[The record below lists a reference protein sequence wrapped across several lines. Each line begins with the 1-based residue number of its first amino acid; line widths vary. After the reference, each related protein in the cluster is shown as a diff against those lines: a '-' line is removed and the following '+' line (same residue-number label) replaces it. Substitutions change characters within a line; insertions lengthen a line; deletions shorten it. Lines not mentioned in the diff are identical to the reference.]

1 MSRKPYS
8 TGETP
13 EIGDQVRVTAAALD
27 SFKTDLRKRME
38 GRIAVVR
45 HFTYPSEDPMLTF
58 PASGRKKEFKVM
70 HVYAREVELVAR
82 APASS
87 DGAAG
92 DGD

>member
-13 EIGDQVRVTAAALD
+13 EKWDQVRLTAAALD

-58 PASGRKKEFKVM
+58 PASGRKKAFEVN
-70 HVYAREVELVAR
+70 HVYARELELVAR
-82 APASS
+82 APAVS
-87 DGAAG
+87 DGATS
-92 DGD
+92 DGH

>member
-1 MSRKPYS
+1 MSRNPYS

-13 EIGDQVRVTAAALD
+13 EKGDQVRVTAAALD
-27 SFKTDLRKRME
+27 SFKSDVRKRME

-58 PASGRKKEFKVM
+58 PASGRKKEFRYA
-70 HVYAREVELVAR
+70 HIYARELELVER

-87 DGAAG
+87 DGAAS